1 MIEQENTPLPPQ
13 RPTIDDPQAWL
24 VYWEENHQTWR
35 TEPEIDEN
43 RQQFLTERRAI
54 VPDITQGIYPFGGM
68 KLSRADVEWLL
79 ATHEHGRGPIDWS
92 DEGQRER
99 EGLDLRG
106 ADLRRVDL
114 HNLPLAR
121 TIADVTWNLYFD
133 LTEEQHLMAAL
144 HLEGA
149 DIKGAHLEGA
159 RLEFAHLEGADL
171 RNAHLEQALLGR
183 AFCIGTY
190 LASAHLEGADLYAA
204 HLDEAFLWDACLEGA
219 VLREA
224 HLEAARLDRAILA
237 DAQGIA
243 ARLID
248 LRWGDVNLGV
258 LDWSQVKMLGDEYIA
273 LQPTQDGKAKDNM
286 TRLTEY
292 EWAVR
297 ANRQLAVA
305 LQGQGLNELS
315 AYFAYRAQVLQREVL
330 RRRRKIGQF
339 LFSGFLDIL
348 AGYGYKPGRS
358 VLAYV
363 LVIATFALVYALLG
377 HAIHP
382 AISPLG
388 ALIFSVTSFHGR
400 GFFPG
405 GIPLDDPIT
414 VFAAAEAVIGLL
426 IEISFIATFTQRFF
440 GK

>member
-1 MIEQENTPLPPQ
+1 MREQESKLRLAQ
-13 RPTIDDPQAWL
+13 RPASADPHAWL
-24 VYWEENHQTWR
+24 AYWREHEQPWR
-35 TEPEIDEN
+35 IEPEIDEA
-43 RQQFLTERRAI
+43 RQQFLRERRAI
-54 VPDITQGIYPFGGM
+54 VPDIARGIYPFGGV

-79 ATHEHGRGPIDWS
+79 ATHEQGRGPVDWS
-92 DEGQRER
+92 DESQRER

-106 ADLRRVDL
+106 ADLAHADL
-114 HNLPLAR
+114 HDLPLAR
-121 TIADVTWNLYFD
+121 TIADVTWRLYTD
-133 LTEEQHLMAAL
+133 LTEEQHVMAAI

-149 DIKGAHLEGA
+149 DLKGAHLEGS

-171 RNAHLEQALLGR
+171 RNAHLEEALLGR
-183 AFCIGTY
+183 AVCTGTY
-190 LASAHLEGADLYAA
+190 MASVHLEGADLYAA
-204 HLDEAFLWDACLEGA
+204 HLDEAFLWDAFLEGA
-219 VLREA
+219 ILRES

-237 DAQGIA
+237 DAHGVA

-248 LRWGDVNLGV
+248 VRWSDVNLGV
-258 LDWSQVKMLGDEYIA
+258 LDWSQVKMLGDESIA
-273 LQPTQDGKAKDNM
+273 RQPTLDGKAKDNA
-286 TRLTEY
+286 TRLSEY

-305 LQGQGLNELS
+305 LASQGMNENS

-330 RRRRKIGQF
+330 RRRRHIGQF
-339 LFSGFLDIL
+339 LFSGFLDLL

-358 VLAYV
+358 VLAYL

-377 HAIHP
+377 HTIHP

-388 ALIFSVTSFHGR
+388 AVIFSVTSFHGR

-414 VFAAAEAVIGLL
+414 VFAATEAVIGLI

>member
-1 MIEQENTPLPPQ
+1 MRERENKPLPPQ
-13 RPTIDDPQAWL
+13 RSTTDDPQAWL
-24 VYWEENHQTWR
+24 VYWEELNQTWR
-35 TEPEIDEN
+35 TEPEIDEQ
-43 RQQFLTERRAI
+43 RQEFLKERRAI
-54 VPDITQGIYPFGGM
+54 IPDIATGRYPFCGV
-68 KLSRADVEWLL
+68 KLSRADIEWLL
-79 ATHEHGRGPIDWS
+79 ATHEHGCGPIDWS
-92 DEGQRER
+92 DNGQRER

-121 TIADVTWNLYFD
+121 TIADVTWRQYVD

-149 DIKGAHLEGA
+149 DLKGVHLEGA

-171 RNAHLEQALLGR
+171 RNAHLEQTLLGR
-183 AFCIGTY
+183 AFLIGTY

-204 HLDEAFLWDACLEGA
+204 HLDEAFLWDAHLEGA
-219 VLREA
+219 EIRET
-224 HLEAARLDRAILA
+224 HLEGARLDRAILA
-237 DAQGIA
+237 DAQGVA

-248 LRWGDVNLGV
+248 VRWGDVNLGV
-258 LDWSQVKMLGDEYIA
+258 VDWSQVKMLGDESFA
-273 LQPTQDGKAKDNM
+273 LQPAQGGKAKDNVM
-286 TRLTEY
+286 RLGEY

-305 LQGQGLNELS
+305 LQGQGLNEIA
-315 AYFAYRAQVLQREVL
+315 AYFGYRAQVLQREVL
-330 RRRRKIGQF
+330 WRRRKIGQF

-363 LVIATFALVYALLG
+363 LVIATFALVYAMLG
-377 HAIHP
+377 HSVHP

-405 GIPLDDPIT
+405 GIPLDDPVT
-414 VFAAAEAVIGLL
+414 VLAATEAVIGLI